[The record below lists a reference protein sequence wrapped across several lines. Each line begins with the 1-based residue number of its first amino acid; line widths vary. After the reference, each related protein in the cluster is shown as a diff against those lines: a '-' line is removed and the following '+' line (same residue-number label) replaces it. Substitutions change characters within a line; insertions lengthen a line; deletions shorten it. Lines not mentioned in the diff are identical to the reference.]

1 MKRLRLWLVGFC
13 VWFFLFYNV
22 ERLGDPLNLA
32 SFVYVFALVL
42 AVLILLVP
50 AFQRISFVWLIVGS
64 LFPYFLLKSLFGY
77 SLAGRNIPIIVTEI
91 CALGITIF
99 LAAQLGRYLEGIKGV
114 LASLTIGRLGQEAV
128 PFDSGQARIYRE
140 IRRARM
146 YERPA
151 TLLAISAPDESV
163 ELSIDYFIQ
172 EAQREIIKQ
181 YIAACISEL
190 LVGELQDCDIIAKR
204 NNHFIALLP
213 EMTQEK
219 VTEIIARIK
228 EHAGEKLSLNLN
240 VGWATFPDE
249 AVTFESLLAI
259 AEKQMNTNTK
269 TKTNHELPGLS
280 SSEAKAKPTSRP
292 EDVLIQQEAPVR
304 QSL

>member
-1 MKRLRLWLVGFC
+1 MRRLRFWLVGFC
-13 VWFFLFYNV
+13 TWFFIFYNL

-32 SFVYVFALVL
+32 SFVYVFAFVL

-50 AFQRISFVWLIVGS
+50 ALQRISFVWLIVAS
-64 LFPYFLLKSLFGY
+64 LLPYFFLKSQFGY
-77 SLAGRNIPIIVTEI
+77 SLAASNIPIIVTEI
-91 CALGITIF
+91 CAIGITIF

-114 LASLTIGRLGQEAV
+114 LVSLTIGRLGQDAV

-151 TLLAISAPDESV
+151 TLLAISATEESV
-163 ELSIDYFIQ
+163 EHSIDYFIQ
-172 EAQREIIKQ
+172 EAQREIINQ

-204 NNHFIALLP
+204 DNHFIALLP

-219 VTEIIARIK
+219 VSAIISRIK

-240 VGWATFPDE
+240 IGWATFPDE
-249 AVTFESLLAI
+249 AVTFESLLTI
-259 AEKQMNTNTK
+259 AENQMNTNTK
-269 TKTNHELPGLS
+269 IKANRELPGLS
-280 SSEAKAKPTSRP
+280 SSEAKTGPSTRL
-292 EDVLIQQEAPVR
+292 EDALIQQEAPIQR
-304 QSL
+304 SL